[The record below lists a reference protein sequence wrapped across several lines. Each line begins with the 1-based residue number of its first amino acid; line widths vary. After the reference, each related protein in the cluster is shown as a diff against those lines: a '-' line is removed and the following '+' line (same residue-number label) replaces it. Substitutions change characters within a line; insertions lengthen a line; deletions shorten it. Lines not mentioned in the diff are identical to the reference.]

1 MYNVF
6 NKNATPHQDIY
17 INIFTIYRIIV
28 MMNEEKRKVQ
38 LTGGSTLTISLP
50 VKWARAAGI
59 KHGDELSLVQR
70 SDNSLLINTRQERR
84 KANEISNTTT
94 LRERMTTGSVRIN
107 HL

>member
-70 SDNSLLINTRQERR
+70 SDNSLLITPE
-84 KANEISNTTT
+84 KSE
-94 LRERMTTGSVRIN
+94 EGRIKSA
-107 HL
+107 